1 MKNKKYEAVIFDLDG
16 TLLNTLEDLLDSV
29 NYAMS
34 VLEMPVRSYEEIRH
48 FVGNGIR
55 RLLELSVPEGD
66 KNPQFEQAFTL
77 FKKYYGEHCNDK
89 TDLYPGII
97 DLLKRLKE
105 EGFQMA
111 IVSNKYFEG
120 VEALKE
126 QYFKEY
132 LDVAIGEREGIRKKP
147 APDTVLAALQELG
160 SSKEAGYCAYR
171 IRGIRDIQGTS
182 CLCRGFGSGSCNS
195 GQYGDGLYYGGMGLP
210 HKERAGNGR
219 RKGVCRQA
227 FGHNGIFV

>member
-29 NYAMS
+29 NYVMS
-34 VLEMPVRSYEEIRH
+34 VLEMPVRSYEEVRH

-66 KNPQFEQAFTL
+66 RNPQFEQALTL
-77 FKKYYGEHCNDK
+77 FKKYYNEHCNDK
-89 TDLYPGII
+89 TDLYPGIV

-147 APDTVLAALQELG
+147 APDTVLTALGELG
-160 SSKEAGYCAYR
+160 VSR
-171 IRGIRDIQGTS
+171 
-182 CLCRGFGSGSCNS
+182 
-195 GQYGDGLYYGGMGLP
+195 
-210 HKERAGNGR
+210 ERAVYVGDSEVDLATAANTGMDCITVGWGFR
-219 RKGVCRQA
+219 TRKEQEMAGAKV
-227 FGHNGIFV
+227 FVDRPLDIMGFLYEEE

>member
-34 VLEMPVRSYEEIRH
+34 VLEMPVHSYEEVRH

-147 APDTVLAALQELG
+147 APDTVLTALGELG
-160 SSKEAGYCAYR
+160 ISR
-171 IRGIRDIQGTS
+171 
-182 CLCRGFGSGSCNS
+182 
-195 GQYGDGLYYGGMGLP
+195 
-210 HKERAGNGR
+210 ERAVYVGDSEVDLATAANTGMDCITVGWGFR
-219 RKGVCRQA
+219 TRKEQEMAGAKVFADRPLDIMG
-227 FGHNGIFV
+227 FLYEEE

>member
-147 APDTVLAALQELG
+147 APDTVLTALGELG
-160 SSKEAGYCAYR
+160 ISR
-171 IRGIRDIQGTS
+171 
-182 CLCRGFGSGSCNS
+182 
-195 GQYGDGLYYGGMGLP
+195 
-210 HKERAGNGR
+210 ERAVYVGDSEVDLATAANTGMDCITVGWGFR
-219 RKGVCRQA
+219 TRKEQEMAGAKVFADRPLDIMG
-227 FGHNGIFV
+227 FLYEEE

>member
-147 APDTVLAALQELG
+147 APDTVLTALGELG
-160 SSKEAGYCAYR
+160 ISR
-171 IRGIRDIQGTS
+171 
-182 CLCRGFGSGSCNS
+182 
-195 GQYGDGLYYGGMGLP
+195 
-210 HKERAGNGR
+210 ERAVYVGDSEVDLATAANTGMDCITVGWGFR
-219 RKGVCRQA
+219 TRKEQEMAGAKVFADRPLDIMGFLYEEECKL
-227 FGHNGIFV
+227 

>member
-34 VLEMPVRSYEEIRH
+34 VLEMPVHSYEEVRH

-66 KNPQFEQAFTL
+66 KNPQFEQALTL

-147 APDTVLAALQELG
+147 APDTVLTALGELG
-160 SSKEAGYCAYR
+160 ISR
-171 IRGIRDIQGTS
+171 
-182 CLCRGFGSGSCNS
+182 
-195 GQYGDGLYYGGMGLP
+195 
-210 HKERAGNGR
+210 ERAVYVGDSEVDLATAANTGMDCITVGWGFR
-219 RKGVCRQA
+219 TRKEQEMAGAKVFADRPLDIMG
-227 FGHNGIFV
+227 FLYEEE

>member
-147 APDTVLAALQELG
+147 APDTVLTALGELGISRERAVYVGDSEVDLATAANTGMDCITVGWGFRTRKEQEMAGAKVFADRPLDIMGFLYEEELG
-160 SSKEAGYCAYR
+160 S
-171 IRGIRDIQGTS
+171 
-182 CLCRGFGSGSCNS
+182 
-195 GQYGDGLYYGGMGLP
+195 
-210 HKERAGNGR
+210 
-219 RKGVCRQA
+219 
-227 FGHNGIFV
+227 

>member
-34 VLEMPVRSYEEIRH
+34 VLEMPVRSYEEVRH

-147 APDTVLAALQELG
+147 APDTVLTALGELG
-160 SSKEAGYCAYR
+160 ISR
-171 IRGIRDIQGTS
+171 
-182 CLCRGFGSGSCNS
+182 
-195 GQYGDGLYYGGMGLP
+195 
-210 HKERAGNGR
+210 ERAVYVGDSEVDLATAANTGMDCITVGWGFR
-219 RKGVCRQA
+219 TRKEQEMAGAKVFADRPLDIMG
-227 FGHNGIFV
+227 FLYEEE